1 MKITTVKKLSEAFT
15 GKICTILT
23 NTVAKTNFHDTQFSD
38 FFTGFVESVDDDGLF
53 LKHSMTGCI
62 TFFAMEHIVAILE
75 EQVITEEDPRYQQ
88 VMEEI
93 KKPQQTPVVEQ
104 PNVAGIKVAGMPDKS
119 SPFVDPEMLAML
131 SKQASTSKMVRKNQP

>member
-1 MKITTVKKLSEAFT
+1 MKIQTVKKLSEAFT

-75 EQVITEEDPRYQQ
+75 EQVIMEEDPRYQQ

-93 KKPQQTPVVEQ
+93 KKPQPTQEAPPAVQVVGAPSGSQ
-104 PNVAGIKVAGMPDKS
+104 
-119 SPFVDPEMLAML
+119 FVDPAMLAAL
-131 SKQASTSKMVRKNQP
+131 AKQVPVGKMVQKNQP

>member
-38 FFTGFVESVDDDGLF
+38 FFTGFVESVDEDGLF
-53 LKHSMTGCI
+53 LKHSMTGCV

-75 EQVITEEDPRYQQ
+75 EQVITEDDPRYEK

-93 KKPQQTPVVEQ
+93 KKPQPQAAPPSVQVVGAPTNQ
-104 PNVAGIKVAGMPDKS
+104 
-119 SPFVDPEMLAML
+119 SPFVDPAMLAAL
-131 SKQASTSKMVRKNQP
+131 AKQVPTGKMVQRPQP